1 MLQDKKFFHSEVI
14 SEQNFF
20 KKNLGIQCFDL
31 NRKIDKRKKVVI
43 KVNQS
48 KYKNFSKKFI
58 NFDGLKNYG
67 RFNKIASVINIIN

>member
-1 MLQDKKFFHSEVI
+1 MLQDKEFFHSEVI

-31 NRKIDKRKKVVI
+31 NRKIKKKKIVI

-58 NFDGLKNYG
+58 NFDKLKDYG
-67 RFNKIASVINIIN
+67 RFNKIASVINSIN

>member
-1 MLQDKKFFHSEVI
+1 MNKFFS
-14 SEQNFF
+14 

-31 NRKIDKRKKVVI
+31 NRKIDKRKKKVVI

-48 KYKNFSKKFI
+48 KYKKKFFKKKFI

-67 RFNKIASVINIIN
+67 RFNKIASVINSIN